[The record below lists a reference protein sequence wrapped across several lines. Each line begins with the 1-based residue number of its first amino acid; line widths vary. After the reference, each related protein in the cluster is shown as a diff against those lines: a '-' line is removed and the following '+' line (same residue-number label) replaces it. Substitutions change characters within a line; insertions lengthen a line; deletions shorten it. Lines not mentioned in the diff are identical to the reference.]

1 MSDQPVNESNEPAR
15 VEESSEFQTPE
26 FQEPTPEPMEA
37 PVEIPAPELPPVQ
50 DEAPATPEE
59 EALVPDPEASTAFE
73 PGGAYEPPTDFAG
86 HTAFNEQDVQ
96 HIQ

>member
-1 MSDQPVNESNEPAR
+1 MSDQPAEPAP
-15 VEESSEFQTPE
+15 VEEFSEFLTPE
-26 FQEPTPEPMEA
+26 FQEPTPEPVEA
-37 PVEIPAPELPPVQ
+37 PVEILAPELPTSAGPVQ